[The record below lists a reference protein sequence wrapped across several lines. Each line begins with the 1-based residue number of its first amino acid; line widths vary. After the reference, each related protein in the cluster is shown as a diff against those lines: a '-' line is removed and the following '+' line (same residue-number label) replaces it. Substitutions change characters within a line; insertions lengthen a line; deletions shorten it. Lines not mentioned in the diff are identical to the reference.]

1 MKLMTGPLRGFG
13 RLAALLVFLAAVL
26 AIPTR
31 ALAQQPEPAGPP
43 AAQVERPTGGEASLV
58 LPDLEQVDVGG
69 YNGRDLLL
77 GGMVVAALG
86 IVFGLVS
93 LRQVKNLPV
102 HRSMREISDLIYET
116 CKTYLITQGKFIL
129 ILWAFIAVIIAG
141 YYGWLNPIPGKS
153 VATTLSIILL
163 FSVVGILGSYSVA
176 WFGIRVNTYAN
187 SRTAFASLEGKPFG
201 VYAIPLRAGMSIG
214 MA

>member
-1 MKLMTGPLRGFG
+1 MKLMP
-13 RLAALLVFLAAVL
+13 LLVFLAAVL

-43 AAQVERPTGGEASLV
+43 AAQAEQVGGEANLV

-77 GGMVVAALG
+77 GGMVVSALG

-116 CKTYLITQGKFIL
+116 CKTYLVTQGKFIL
-129 ILWAFIAVIIAG
+129 ILWAF
-141 YYGWLNPIPGKS
+141 S
-153 VATTLSIILL
+153 VAATDLPGIG
-163 FSVVGILGSYSVA
+163 FSQ
-176 WFGIRVNTYAN
+176 
-187 SRTAFASLEGKPFG
+187 P
-201 VYAIPLRAGMSIG
+201 
-214 MA
+214 